1 MNVPIRTLQKKDGF
15 TAVELLVAIIVGVTL
30 LSAAYQLYSVALA
43 SSGDAQRRS
52 KANNVAYDLLR
63 TYEAGLT
70 AGAGCVAKTT
80 TPAIPSDSGLTNAS
94 ASVVASCPYN
104 EYNTDGSLKRTSAVT
119 LVTAT
124 ISYDSPNTKQV
135 VRAIAVSP

>member
-1 MNVPIRTLQKKDGF
+1 MHKFSRTSQGF
-15 TAVELLVAIIVGVTL
+15 TAVELLVAIIVGVL
-30 LSAAYQLYSVALA
+30 LVSAAYQLYSVALS

-52 KANNVAYDLLR
+52 KATNVAYDLLR
-63 TYEAGLT
+63 TYQAGMTSGSLCT
-70 AGAGCVAKTT
+70 AATT
-80 TPAIPSDSGLTNAS
+80 NPAIPSNSGLTNAT
-94 ASVVASCPYN
+94 ATIVTTCPYN

-124 ISYDSPNTKQV
+124 VSYDSPNPKQV

>member
-1 MNVPIRTLQKKDGF
+1 MVFSSSKTTQGF

-30 LSAAYQLYSVALA
+30 LGAAYQLYSVALS

-52 KANNVAYDLLR
+52 KATNVAYDLLR
-63 TYEAGLT
+63 TYEASMT
-70 AGAGCVAKTT
+70 PGAGCVVGTT
-80 TPAIPSDSGLTNAS
+80 NPAIPSDSNLTNAS
-94 ASVVASCPYN
+94 ATIVTSCPYN
-104 EYNTDGSLKRTSAVT
+104 DYNTDGSLKRTSGVT

-124 ISYDSPNTKQV
+124 ISYDSPNTKKV